1 MAYAMYVNRAQNQ
14 ATVHRT
20 DCPIYETRL
29 NEKTPLRYWAQSTY
43 PDASTAKVSA
53 QATGT
58 QRISTCPL
66 CVKQ

>member
-1 MAYAMYVNRAQNQ
+1 MAYTMYVNRAQNQ

-20 DCPIYETRL
+20 DCPMYETRL
-29 NEKTPLRYWAQSTY
+29 NEKTPLRYWAQTTY
-43 PDASTAKVSA
+43 PDASAAKISS

-66 CVKQ
+66 CAKQ

>member
-1 MAYAMYVNRAQNQ
+1 MAYTMYVNRAQNQ

-29 NEKTPLRYWAQSTY
+29 NEKAPLRYWAQITY
-43 PDASTAKVSA
+43 PDASTAKISA
-53 QATGT
+53 QATRT